1 MDSSMYIEA
10 FEDATGIK
18 IKDRNG
24 FMTAMRGIVRSC
36 KEGNEDDGEDEDE
49 DEDQGKGKGLPSVA
63 LILGKK
69 GK

>member
-18 IKDRNG
+18 VKDRNG

-36 KEGNEDDGEDEDE
+36 KEGSEDDGEDK